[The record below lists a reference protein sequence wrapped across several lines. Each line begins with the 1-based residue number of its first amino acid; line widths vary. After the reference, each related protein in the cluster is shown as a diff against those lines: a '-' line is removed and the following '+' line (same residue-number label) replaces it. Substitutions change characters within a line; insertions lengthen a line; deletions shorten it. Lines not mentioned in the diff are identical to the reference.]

1 MESLQKSFDVIVV
14 GAGTGGT
21 TAARFTA
28 QKGLDVCLIDRKE
41 RSQIGNK
48 ICGDAVGTEIFDI
61 LNINH
66 PKEDELSCHIK
77 GAKLYSPNL
86 NKCITLTDPK
96 QAGYEINRL

>member
-48 ICGDAVGTEIFDI
+48 ICRDAVGSVI
-61 LNINH
+61 LF
-66 PKEDELSCHIK
+66 P
-77 GAKLYSPNL
+77 L
-86 NKCITLTDPK
+86 NNYHAFSLKF
-96 QAGYEINRL
+96 